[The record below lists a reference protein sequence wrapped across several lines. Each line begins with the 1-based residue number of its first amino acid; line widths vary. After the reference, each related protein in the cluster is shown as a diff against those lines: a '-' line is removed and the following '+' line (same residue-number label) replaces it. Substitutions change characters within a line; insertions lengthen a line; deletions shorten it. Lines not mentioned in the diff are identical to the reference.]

1 MLNLCMLAIC
11 STRKA
16 TTIRGSGSN
25 FVLSNIG
32 YSYSELSICHYVHL
46 IYAGNILMSTK

>member
-1 MLNLCMLAIC
+1 MLNLCILVIY

-32 YSYSELSICHYVHL
+32 YSYSELPICNYGHL